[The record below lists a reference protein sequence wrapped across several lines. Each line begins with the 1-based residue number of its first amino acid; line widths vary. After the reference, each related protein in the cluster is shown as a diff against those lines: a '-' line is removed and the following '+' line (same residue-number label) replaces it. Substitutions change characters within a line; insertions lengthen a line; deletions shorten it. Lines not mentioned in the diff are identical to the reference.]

1 MRPNAI
7 VMPILFVAFWST
19 GFISARYAMPY
30 AEPFGFL
37 TVRYIL
43 STLALAAI
51 AAAFRAP
58 RLSWVHIR
66 DSMIAGILLHAV
78 YLDMVFWA
86 IDHGMPAGLSALIVG
101 LQPIITA
108 FLAAATLGETITP
121 RHWLGL
127 AVGLV
132 GVTMV
137 LLPRIGV
144 IGSGVN
150 VWTVGAS
157 FIAVLGMSAG
167 TVWQKAR
174 LKGANLM
181 ATTSWQFIG
190 AGLVTLPL
198 AIFAE
203 KHEVTITTPLVL
215 SMIWLVL
222 VLSVGTILLLM
233 WLIEQGA
240 VSRVAALFYLV
251 PACTALFAFILF
263 DEPLSLVQIVG
274 MAVTAVAVA
283 MTAGAGSSR
292 PPVAPGSA

>member
-1 MRPNAI
+1 MSFSGAAA
-7 VMPILFVAFWST
+7 PIIFVIFWST

-43 STLALAAI
+43 SIAALAAI

-58 RLSWVHIR
+58 RLTWIHRR
-66 DSMIAGILLHAV
+66 DSMVAGMLLHAV
-78 YLDMVFWA
+78 YLGMVFWA
-86 IDHGMPAGLSALIVG
+86 IDNGMPAGLSALIVG
-101 LQPIITA
+101 LQPILTA
-108 FLAAATLGETITP
+108 FMAAGALGETITP
-121 RHWLGL
+121 RHWIGL
-127 AVGLV
+127 SIGLV

-150 VWTVGAS
+150 VWTIGACLL
-157 FIAVLGMSAG
+157 AVLGMSAG

-181 ATTSWQFIG
+181 ATTSWQFVG
-190 AGLVTLPL
+190 AAILTLPL
-198 AIFAE
+198 ALFAE
-203 KHEVTITTPLVL
+203 SHEVTITTPLVL

-251 PACTALFAFILF
+251 PACTAVFAFILF
-263 DEPLSLVQIVG
+263 GEPLSAIQIVG
-274 MAVTAVAVA
+274 MAVTALAVA
-283 MTAGAGSSR
+283 MAAGKA
-292 PPVAPGSA
+292 APRRRSVPDSA